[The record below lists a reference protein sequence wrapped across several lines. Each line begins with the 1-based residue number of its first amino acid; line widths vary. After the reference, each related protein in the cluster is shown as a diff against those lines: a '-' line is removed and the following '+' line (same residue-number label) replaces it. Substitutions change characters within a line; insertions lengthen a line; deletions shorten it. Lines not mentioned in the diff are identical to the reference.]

1 MIQHSADQTLK
12 MRSCEE
18 LIKAA
23 ALTAASN
30 GSWQGGRKQKTR
42 KIQSKSSKTTTTRS
56 HLEQTNNSTS
66 LTYPWIYHYTT
77 EHENG
82 VIIRENS
89 AYHERLRIRPG
100 KFRRDIV
107 KEGRMDRNLKGG
119 VKERKVLKFMPKSL
133 KNFVFLF
140 DHYNFL

>member
-42 KIQSKSSKTTTTRS
+42 KIQSKSSKPTTTRS
-56 HLEQTNNSTS
+56 HLEQ
-66 LTYPWIYHYTT
+66 
-77 EHENG
+77 
-82 VIIRENS
+82 IILQVLHIPEYIIILQNMKMVWSSEKTLPPMKGWELDLENS
-89 AYHERLRIRPG
+89 
-100 KFRRDIV
+100 
-107 KEGRMDRNLKGG
+107 EGT
-119 VKERKVLKFMPKSL
+119 
-133 KNFVFLF
+133 
-140 DHYNFL
+140 